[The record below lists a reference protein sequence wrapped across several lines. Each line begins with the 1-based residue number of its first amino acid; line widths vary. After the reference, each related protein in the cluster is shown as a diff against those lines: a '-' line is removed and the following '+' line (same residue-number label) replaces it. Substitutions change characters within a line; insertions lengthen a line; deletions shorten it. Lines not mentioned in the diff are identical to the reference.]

1 MISKFFIE
9 RPVLANVLA
18 VLMIVIGGVALFSL
32 PVAQY
37 PNVVPPTISVT
48 TSYPGA
54 SARNVVDTV
63 ALPIEQQVNG
73 VDGMIYMQSFSAS
86 DGSYSLTVT
95 FKIGM
100 DINFAQVLVQNRVSS
115 ALASLPQPV
124 QKQGVTVQQKSTAV
138 LMFATLTS
146 PDSRYDSLYLANYAT
161 INLKDRISRLPGV
174 GNVNIFGAGQYSMR
188 VWLDPNKLQA
198 RSLTTQD
205 VVNALQGQ
213 NQQVAAGQLGMPP
226 APQTQPFQYTLD
238 IAGRLDEV
246 GQFEDIVVKTEKD
259 GQMTHLRDVARIEL
273 GAQTYSQVFTL
284 NGKPAAG
291 MGIFQ
296 TLEANALTVAGEVK
310 ALMAKR
316 FEDLSA
322 GARPTPSRSIPRP
335 SSAPRST
342 RCTRR

>member
-48 TSYPGA
+48 TRYPGA

-73 VDGMIYMQSFSAS
+73 VDGMIYMQSYSSS

-124 QKQGVTVQQKSTAV
+124 QAQGVTVQQKSTAI
-138 LMFATLTS
+138 LMFVTLTS

-161 INLKDRISRLPGV
+161 INL
-174 GNVNIFGAGQYSMR
+174 
-188 VWLDPNKLQA
+188 
-198 RSLTTQD
+198 
-205 VVNALQGQ
+205 
-213 NQQVAAGQLGMPP
+213 
-226 APQTQPFQYTLD
+226 
-238 IAGRLDEV
+238 
-246 GQFEDIVVKTEKD
+246 
-259 GQMTHLRDVARIEL
+259 
-273 GAQTYSQVFTL
+273 GAQTYGQVFTL

-291 MGIFQ
+291 IGIYQ

-310 ALMAKR
+310 ARMEQVAKTFPPGLTYTVPFDTTTFVR
-316 FEDLSA
+316 ASIDEVYKTLYEA
-322 GARPTPSRSIPRP
+322 GIL
-335 SSAPRST
+335 
-342 RCTRR
+342 